1 MRLTDESIR
10 GRRIVASDGRTIG
23 EINALVLESEGWRVE
38 SLRIKLL
45 KDVAD
50 KIGVPRSVF
59 HAGALEIPVRIVQ
72 SVGDSVVLS
81 VPVGDLRKVLP
92 GEGERAPAHQQH

>member
-1 MRLTDESIR
+1 MIFD
-10 GRRIVASDGRTIG
+10 
-23 EINALVLESEGWRVE
+23 ALVFESEGWRVE
-38 SLRIKLL
+38 ALHIKLVR
-45 KDVAD
+45 DIAD
-50 KIGVPRSVF
+50 KIGAPRSVF

-92 GEGERAPAHQQH
+92 GEAERAPAPQQH